1 MKKVF
6 EIAKILSVSSL
17 YPKKKLTCQPK
28 TNRLQKKIF
37 DTRKVFFQKLPDIM
51 KIVFLGPKAKQL

>member
-6 EIAKILSVSSL
+6 ENGQNIVSIFSL
-17 YPKKKLTCQPK
+17 TQRKLTCQPK

-37 DTRKVFFQKLPDIM
+37 DRKRIFFQNHQNIM
-51 KIVFLGPKAKQL
+51 KIVFLLPKATQL